1 MSQHIYIKKSYLHIF
16 WSDVKQFLF
25 ADIKI
30 RKWCIPR
37 HFLMLAIIS
46 QIHFQEL
53 LQKPCRRVPGCHAHI
68 TVSSKNPR
76 SSFNHFASKPEGIK
90 LPNLSIFCSAM
101 LCTPL
106 LILFLCSAVVNK
118 PLLSTSRQT
127 SSVFPHYLWMLYFTV
142 LDLTLFSYCF
152 EKFSARVLPVMCDTE
167 SDITPNI
174 TQIERASWAQK
185 YR

>member
-1 MSQHIYIKKSYLHIF
+1 
-16 WSDVKQFLF
+16 
-25 ADIKI
+25 
-30 RKWCIPR
+30 
-37 HFLMLAIIS
+37 MLAIIS

-127 SSVFPHYLWMLYFTV
+127 SFSFPTLFMNAVFYSTGPYIVWQ
-142 LDLTLFSYCF
+142 FSYCF

>member
-1 MSQHIYIKKSYLHIF
+1 MYIKKSYLHIF
-16 WSDVKQFLF
+16 WSDVKQCFL

-30 RKWCIPR
+30 RKWCIPQ
-37 HFLMLAIIS
+37 HFLMLAIS

-142 LDLTLFSYCF
+142 LDLTLFGSF
-152 EKFSARVLPVMCDTE
+152 LIEQTALNNSVPVMCDTE
-167 SDITPNI
+167 SDITPNV
-174 TQIERASWAQK
+174 TQIERARWAQR